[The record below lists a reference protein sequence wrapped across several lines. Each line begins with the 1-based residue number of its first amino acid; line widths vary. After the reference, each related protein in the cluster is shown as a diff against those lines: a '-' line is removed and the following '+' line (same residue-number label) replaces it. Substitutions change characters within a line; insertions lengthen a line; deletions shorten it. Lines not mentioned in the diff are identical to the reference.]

1 MGHDHDVGSSNAG
14 PQLPRGTLSSERDV
28 AEGRVTV
35 CRSISYI
42 LGYAQLLEEAGQ
54 V

>member
-14 PQLPRGTLSSERDV
+14 PQHPRGTLSFERDM
-28 AEGRVTV
+28 AERRVTV
-35 CRSISYI
+35 CRSIYYI
-42 LGYAQLLEEAGQ
+42 LEYAQLLEEAGQ